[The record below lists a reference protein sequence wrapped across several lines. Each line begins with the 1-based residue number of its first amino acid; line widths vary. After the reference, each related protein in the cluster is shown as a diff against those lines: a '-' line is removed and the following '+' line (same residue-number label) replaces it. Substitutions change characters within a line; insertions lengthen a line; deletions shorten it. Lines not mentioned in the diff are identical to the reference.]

1 MSNYR
6 STLRTVLLVS
16 LMMLAQSAPAAIS
29 DGLTAYFPFN
39 GSANDASSNGSHGT
53 SSSGV
58 SFTDGVAVQAARFDG
73 LSGHVQVDDQSAGNL
88 GTNATIAFWF
98 HADASNFAS
107 GEHRIFEKDAGAGA
121 FWRFGVTSAGLVAS
135 VRGSNLSGPPEAQ
148 FELFNPEFFTEFWTA
163 IALRKTGGTFEL
175 FVNGTSVGTRT
186 TTIGN
191 IVVNSGMN
199 FGSSLYANS
208 QFYAGRVDEAR
219 IYDRALG
226 STEIALLA
234 NPAAIPIPEPHIYA
248 LVIAGI
254 GLVCYATRRRR
265 PL

>member
-1 MSNYR
+1 MTVR
-6 STLRTVLLVS
+6 FLGGLLLVLLVMPRP
-16 LMMLAQSAPAAIS
+16 LLAAIS
-29 DGLTAYFPFN
+29 DGLTAYYPFN
-39 GSANDASSNGSHGT
+39 GNANDASGNGRHGT

-58 SFTDGVAVQAARFDG
+58 SFTDGVAGQAARFDG
-73 LSGHVQVDDQSAGNL
+73 SSGHVQVDDQNAGNL

-175 FVNGTSVGTRT
+175 FVNGTSVGTRS

-191 IVVNSGMN
+191 VVVNSEMN

-234 NPAAIPIPEPHIYA
+234 NPSALPIPEPNIYA
-248 LVIAGI
+248 LVIAGMA
-254 GLVCYATRRRR
+254 LVIYATRRRQ
-265 PL
+265 L